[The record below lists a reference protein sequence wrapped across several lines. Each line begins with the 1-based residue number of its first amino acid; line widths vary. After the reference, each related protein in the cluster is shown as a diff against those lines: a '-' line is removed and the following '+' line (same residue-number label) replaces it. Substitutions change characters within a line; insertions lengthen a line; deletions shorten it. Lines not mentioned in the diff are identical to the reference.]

1 MLMIS
6 DSTILKLATPML
18 NSCFYVFCVA
28 YVSSSSYHPT
38 DNLKKVKK
46 FKVQIC
52 GMHHYLIPCILVV
65 QTIISICANA
75 RFGTTIEI
83 PLDGAVVPLSFP

>member
-6 DSTILKLATPML
+6 DSTILELATPML
-18 NSCFYVFCVA
+18 NSCFHVFCVA

-46 FKVQIC
+46 FQ
-52 GMHHYLIPCILVV
+52 GSDMWNTPLFDSLHSGNSNHHSYLCE
-65 QTIISICANA
+65 
-75 RFGTTIEI
+75 R
-83 PLDGAVVPLSFP
+83 